1 MLRQDLATILDDIFH
16 KSLQLDFDNSGYNV
30 SLGGEVAGVYVTL
43 DATKDAV
50 KKCKDSGCNFLITHH
65 PIIFRPLDNIDDGY
79 VSEIVVEAI
88 RQDVA
93 IYSAHTNV
101 DVMRGGLND
110 ELATLLGLEDIE
122 VLDEVDGGR
131 IGRIEPTTVRQFAK
145 HIKGVIG
152 DEHIKTVLADKT
164 ISQILLIN
172 GAGGS
177 SSIRAGIDRGVDAVV
192 TCEVK
197 YNMALECLG
206 KGVGVIELGHYE
218 SERPFIK
225 LAERII
231 LEAIDTNIK
240 IVTDEDYLTPYDKE
254 NI

>member
-1 MLRQDLATILDDIFH
+1 MLRQNLATILDDIFH
-16 KSLQLDFDNSGYNV
+16 QNLQLDFDNSGYNI
-30 SLGGEVAGVYVTL
+30 SLGGEVNGVYITL
-43 DATKDAV
+43 DATKDAI
-50 KKCKDSGCNFLITHH
+50 KKCKDNGCNFLITHH

-93 IYSAHTNV
+93 VYSAHTNV

-110 ELATLLGLEDIE
+110 ELARLLGLEDIE
-122 VLDEVDGGR
+122 VLDEVEGGR

-145 HIKGVIG
+145 HIKSVIG
-152 DEHIKTVLADKT
+152 DNHIKTVLADKI
-164 ISQILLIN
+164 ISKVLLVN
-172 GAGGS
+172 GAGG

-197 YNMALECLG
+197 YNMVLECLG
-206 KGVGVIELGHYE
+206 LDVGVIELGHYE

-225 LAERII
+225 LAERMI
-231 LEAIDTNIK
+231 LEALDTNIK
-240 IVTDEDYLTPYDKE
+240 IVTDEDFLTPYDKE